1 MSRKPRMWPEAI
13 ALTLWVAL
21 SPLTCEV
28 GSDTPLSCWD
38 SEMSLGWHSTFQ
50 MVSALVPH
58 VIHLKTLQD
67 GSFYSSHF
75 TDGEHR
81 GSEEGPD
88 LLCSIRP
95 VGSSPRADLQN
106 GVQMGNQVEAP
117 RRWE

>member
-28 GSDTPLSCWD
+28 GVDTPLS
-38 SEMSLGWHSTFQ
+38 LGWHRTFQ
-50 MVSALVPH
+50 MVSALAPH
-58 VIHLKTLQD
+58 AIHLKTLQD

-106 GVQMGNQVEAP
+106 GVQMGDQVEAP